1 MTADELLH
9 KYFDVLAVEQLQPE
23 TCVLLNEFRVT
34 VFSLDTEVRKAVW
47 ALREQ
52 EDCIALILLWLEFF
66 FEAKQEGI
74 YQEIQGD
81 SLINELLMVCYD
93 RFRPLAIHG
102 YTPLPVTEEMVLMA
116 LNAFRPILYAG
127 TGVFDILLLM
137 LCILR
142 GKTCLSEKIINVLES
157 FCSSLIVMDDCNK
170 EEAQK
175 IKNTLYL
182 FISQYRI
189 VNKYFGFDP
198 ENRRLNTYSYRL
210 LNNFRE
216 EAEGLSLTST
226 VLEKALEL
234 RSTKALL
241 TLDYEDFH
249 QLTILWTE
257 FFFEVRMLESL
268 EKKLLLSLNARVI
281 PKSTLIIDC
290 LLVALYKSKKALN
303 ELLLLELL
311 CIFKPFSSCYNTVV
325 FKSLINL
332 MEWFKRENIFSLDL
346 LQKTINFYEQYEA
359 LSCHS
364 LKEESY
370 LQIKSRLKVLIGLP
384 KDDVP
389 VALPFGTSV
398 ILPFD
403 DKIGQRFSLYKLNY
417 GELHSA
423 SWPALIAADIATMP
437 LAQQHAWNILWAHAA
452 KADGGSPKKTWLTHA
467 KTLVKTVED
476 FNGKATQWLE
486 FVLDDVKGNHVELS
500 NAFSEAN
507 KVAIKGFIW
516 LCSLT
521 GSEVFA
527 SVLGG
532 LVGFGYSKAYG
543 VGARA
548 PAVANAALYTLG
560 LLGAQGVVQLSK
572 LRSKVKFKAGLKLIE
587 KSLAEAAARQGI
599 SQDDLEELSVPLFGL
614 NAYSKQATF
623 GQYHVIAHLQGSK
636 NIQEQWSNSRD
647 GSVLKKM
654 PASVKQDYR
663 SELKDWQKEITDI
676 QDVLTGQIKR
686 LEDSYL
692 RKRQWHFSDW
702 QARFIQHPLLSW
714 LGKRLIWRF
723 EHQGQIQHGLFLADS
738 LVNAQQQ
745 PLTTIADDAV
755 VTLWH
760 PILSTVEEVQQWRT
774 LLTAQQI
781 VQPIK
786 QAYREVYFITPAEI
800 ETGDYSNRFARHILK
815 QHHFAALCKERG
827 WGYRLQG
834 NFDGHNHPC
843 QGVPAWQI
851 GVRLELDI
859 PEGSLTTAAGLY
871 QYITT
876 AAVRFSHAG
885 QSCALVDVPPIVF
898 SEMMR
903 DIDLFVGVTSI
914 GTDAATDMYAD
925 NNHADYIDAFSK
937 AELSA
942 RAIVRKDVLSNIISK
957 LAIAPRCSFDNKH
970 LIVKGDLRTYKIHLG
985 SSNIL
990 MEPNDQY
997 LCIVPSSKQKEAS
1010 TEGLYLPFE
1019 GDHMLSVI
1027 LSKALLLAADKKIKD
1042 EGIVSQIKR
1051 V

>member
-9 KYFDVLAVEQLQPE
+9 NYFDVLAVEQLQPE
-23 TCVLLNEFRVT
+23 TCVLLNEFRV
-34 VFSLDTEVRKAVW
+34 KALSQDKVEKGIATF
-47 ALREQ
+47 ALTLVDSNEFQ
-52 EDCIALILLWLEFF
+52 KVTLLWTKLF
-66 FEAKQEGI
+66 FEAQ
-74 YQEIQGD
+74 
-81 SLINELLMVCYD
+81 INEVYSLMNGKFIIEDLLIDLYCHSKATNEQMLLALLDIFEPIFYKGNVVVYFFIKLLKKLKERD
-93 RFRPLAIHG
+93 GFSSALIVKLKTFHEQYQVVTKFVVVSDYYEKEHQQLQESLKELLNIKPLKIHIYMLFEKYG
-102 YTPLPVTEEMVLMA
+102 VDPAKINLFPTAQNLKEMSDDEFQYLVVAMSKVFFDARDAELYSEINKVEGFLIKLYQNKKAMNEAVL
-116 LNAFRPILYAG
+116 LVLLDVFRPIFYY
-127 TGVFDILLLM
+127 
-137 LCILR
+137 
-142 GKTCLSEKIINVLES
+142 KN
-157 FCSSLIVMDDCNK
+157 SLVR
-170 EEAQK
+170 
-175 IKNTLYL
+175 Y
-182 FISQYRI
+182 FI
-189 VNKYFGFDP
+189 
-198 ENRRLNTYSYRL
+198 
-210 LNNFRE
+210 
-216 EAEGLSLTST
+216 GL
-226 VLEKALEL
+226 LEKYKKKNSFSSIMLVKIQSFYE
-234 RSTKALL
+234 RYKALKVKSYDEKEHL
-241 TLDYEDFH
+241 
-249 QLTILWTE
+249 QLQ
-257 FFFEVRMLESL
+257 
-268 EKKLLLSLNARVI
+268 ARI
-281 PKSTLIIDC
+281 
-290 LLVALYKSKKALN
+290 KALITPTGEIPN
-303 ELLLLELL
+303 
-311 CIFKPFSSCYNTVV
+311 
-325 FKSLINL
+325 
-332 MEWFKRENIFSLDL
+332 
-346 LQKTINFYEQYEA
+346 
-359 LSCHS
+359 
-364 LKEESY
+364 
-370 LQIKSRLKVLIGLP
+370 
-384 KDDVP
+384 
-389 VALPFGTSV
+389 ALPF
-398 ILPFD
+398 D
-403 DKIGQRFSLYKLNY
+403 NKIGQHFSFYELRPSELN
-417 GELHSA
+417 SA

-467 KTLVKTVED
+467 KTLVTTVED

-486 FVLDDVKGNHVELS
+486 LVLDDVKDNHIELS

-623 GQYHVIAHLQGSK
+623 GSYRVVAHLQGSK
-636 NIQEQWSNSRD
+636 SIEEHWSNSRD
-647 GSVLKKM
+647 GSPLKKM
-654 PASVKQDYR
+654 PASVKQSYR
-663 SELKDWQKEITDI
+663 SEFKEWQKEITDI

-723 EHQGQIQHGLFLADS
+723 EHQGQIQHGLFLSDS

-942 RAIVRKDVLSNIISK
+942 RAIVRKEVLSNIISK